1 MDFKNLKREIIKKD
15 FATLNDMQFKA
26 VVTVRGP
33 LLILAGAGSGKT
45 TVLINR
51 IAYLIKYGNAYFDDD
66 TTCSPQDLETGKRY
80 LNGEDEEL
88 PACFKSHP
96 AAPYRILAI
105 TFTNKAAA
113 ELKERITK
121 KLGGENDVVAG
132 TFHSICAK
140 ILRVCGDRLGYDR
153 SFTIYDTTDQKSV
166 IKEVLKELGLSE
178 KELPPKMCAA
188 EISKAKEG
196 FLTPEEYAESVGAG
210 FVKQNVAKVYGLYQK
225 RLLKDNAMDFDDL
238 IANVVRLFEDNPDI
252 LHRYAERFEYVMVD
266 EYQDTNLSQ
275 YRLVSL
281 LSSVHK
287 NLCVVGDD
295 DQSIY
300 SFRGA
305 TIENIL
311 SFERQF
317 KNAKVIRLE
326 QNYRSTKTILDAA
339 NAIISNN
346 KGRKGKTLWT
356 DRCDDSKIKVTTLE
370 NERGEAMYVAQQIMA
385 LKMTGEEFKNCA
397 VLYRMNAQSNAVESV
412 FTRSGVPY
420 RIIGGHRFYDRKEIK
435 DVMSYLSLINNPR
448 DNVRLRRIVN
458 EPKRGI
464 GETTVNKAEQIAQDL
479 GLSTFE
485 ILKDSANYPVLSRSA
500 QKTAEFCAFIEN
512 MRELSKTE
520 LPHKLLETVLDKSGY
535 MDMLVSEGDIAKER
549 IENVNELISNL
560 ISYEN
565 ETETPTLAEFLE
577 ETALIS
583 DIDNYDGDADCV
595 TLMTLHCAKGLE
607 FDNVFLIGLEEG
619 IFPGTQSL
627 FGGESEI
634 EEERRIAYVGITRA
648 RKRLFITNAYTRLL
662 FGTTNRHLPS
672 RFLEEIPKNLCE
684 IKGFTPSAFS
694 YGERERYGRDYSN
707 YGQGVYAG
715 GKSSFAQKSDTPKSA
730 AVFTVGQNVRH
741 RVFGEGVILNAT
753 PMGGDTLLEIAFSSA
768 GTKRIMANYAKLEQI

>member
-1 MDFKNLKREIIKKD
+1 MDFKTLKRKIIEKD
-15 FATLNDMQFKA
+15 FQNLNDMQFEA
-26 VVTVRGP
+26 VVTTRGP

-51 IAYLIKYGNAYFDDD
+51 IAYLIKYGNAYFDD
-66 TTCSPQDLETGKRY
+66 TATCTPEDFALGERY
-80 LNGEDEEL
+80 LNGEDVPL
-88 PACFKSHP
+88 PSCFRSHP
-96 AAPYRILAI
+96 AAPWRILAI
-105 TFTNKAAA
+105 TFTNKAAG
-113 ELKERITK
+113 ELKERITR

-132 TFHSICAK
+132 TFHSVCAK

-178 KELPPKMCAA
+178 KELPPKLCAA

-196 FLTPEEYAESVGAG
+196 FLSPADYAESAGAG
-210 FVKQNVAKVYGLYQK
+210 FVKRKVAKVYEEYQK
-225 RLLKDNAMDFDDL
+225 HLRADNAMDFDDL
-238 IANVVRLFEDNPDI
+238 IVNTVRLFEENPDV
-252 LHRYAERFEYVMVD
+252 LGRYAERFEYVMVD

-317 KNAKVIRLE
+317 KGAKVIRLE

-339 NAIISNN
+339 NAVIANN

-356 DRCDDSKIKVTTLE
+356 SKQDDSKIKVTTLE
-370 NERGEAMYVAQQIMA
+370 NERGEAMYLAEQIMA
-385 LKMTGEEFKNCA
+385 LKMSGEEFKSCA

-412 FTRSGVPY
+412 FTRSGIPY

-448 DNVRLRRIVN
+448 DNVRLRRIIN
-458 EPKRGI
+458 QPKRGI
-464 GETTVNKAEQIAQDL
+464 GDTTLTRAEGIAADL
-479 GLSTFE
+479 SLSTFE
-485 ILKDSANYPVLSRSA
+485 ILKDAENYPVLSRCS
-500 QKTAEFCAFIEN
+500 QKIGEFCAFIES
-512 MRELSKTE
+512 MRELSQTAV
-520 LPHKLLETVLDKSGY
+520 PHKLLEAVLDKSGY
-535 MDMLVSEGDIAKER
+535 MDMLIAEGDTGKER
-549 IENVNELISNL
+549 IENVNELISNI

-565 ETETPTLAEFLE
+565 ETDTPTLAEFLE

-583 DIDNYDGDADCV
+583 DIDNYDRDADCV
-595 TLMTLHCAKGLE
+595 TLMTLHSAKGLE

-619 IFPGTQSL
+619 IFPGTQSVY
-627 FGGESEI
+627 GGESEI
-634 EEERRIAYVGITRA
+634 EEERRIAYVGITRGK
-648 RKRLFITNAYTRLL
+648 KRLFITNAYTRLM

-672 RFLEEIPKNLCE
+672 RFLEEIPKELCD
-684 IKGFTPSAFS
+684 IKGFSPTAFS
-694 YGERERYGRDYSN
+694 FGEGGSYQKDYSHLSDGSYQN
-707 YGQGVYAG
+707 T
-715 GKSSFAQKSDTPKSA
+715 KSSFVPKSA
-730 AVFTVGQNVRH
+730 PRQPSAVFTVGQSVKH
-741 RVFGEGVILNAT
+741 KVFGEGVIINAT
-753 PMGGDTLLEIAFSSA
+753 PMGGDTLLEIAFSQS
-768 GTKRIMANYAKLEQI
+768 GTKRIMANYAKLEHI